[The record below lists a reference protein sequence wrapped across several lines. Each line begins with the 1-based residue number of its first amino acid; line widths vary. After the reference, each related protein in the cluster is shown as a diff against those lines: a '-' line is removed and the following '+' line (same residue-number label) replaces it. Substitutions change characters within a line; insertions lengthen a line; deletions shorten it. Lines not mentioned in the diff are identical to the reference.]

1 MNGFYGF
8 YNERMRRVW
17 CKLRFMGSGAG
28 RGAGLSV
35 VLAGA
40 LGFAALSPAAWGQR
54 STHAP
59 VPGTIGPVGPGSRSP
74 SLGPPGS
81 EGPIDP
87 AARRQEERME
97 NARNVQRQEQLV
109 RDTNKLLALATELKT
124 YVDKTNKDTLSV
136 DVVKK
141 AEEIEKLAKSVK
153 DKMRQ

>member
-17 CKLRFMGSGAG
+17 CKLRFLGSCAG
-28 RGAGLSV
+28 RGAELSV

-40 LGFAALSPAAWGQR
+40 LGLAALSPAALGQR

-59 VPGTIGPVGPGSRSP
+59 PLPGTDVTGSRSP
-74 SLGPPGS
+74 GLGPPGS

-87 AARRQEERME
+87 AARRQEQRME

-109 RDTNKLLALATELKT
+109 RDTDKLLALATQLKT
-124 YVDKTNKDTLSV
+124 YVDKTDKNTLSV

>member
-17 CKLRFMGSGAG
+17 CKLRLLGSCAG

-40 LGFAALSPAAWGQR
+40 LGFAALSPAAIGQR

-59 VPGTIGPVGPGSRSP
+59 PLPGTDGGSSRLPG
-74 SLGPPGS
+74 LGPPGTDV
-81 EGPIDP
+81 DP
-87 AARRQEERME
+87 AARRQEQRME
-97 NARNVQRQEQLV
+97 NARNAQRQEQLV
-109 RDTNKLLALATELKT
+109 RDTDKLLALATELKT
-124 YVDKTNKDTLSV
+124 YVDKTDKNTLSV